1 MSKFNRNKRSRDES
15 RRQQRLS
22 KMQKRQDK
30 RNKPAAD
37 AAALVPAAIGADGLP
52 IEAAVSEGM
61 PGVPAAELVAGAP
74 VFLAESEEAIPS
86 DAAPELLTPTV

>member
-1 MSKFNRNKRSRDES
+1 MSKFNRNKRSRDEA

-30 RNKPAAD
+30 RNKPAD
-37 AAALVPAAIGADGLP
+37 TAAIVPPVLGADGLP

-61 PGVPAAELVAGAP
+61 PGVPAAELVMDEP
-74 VFLAESEEAIPS
+74 AES
-86 DAAPELLTPTV
+86 LTPIA